1 MELIETADDTPV
13 DGELFE
19 DERATNE
26 SVTIEVVADDQC
38 ASDSESTS
46 DSEDDSDDEHRSF
59 ILTMDDGFEC
69 VARLALPCFPRYKTE
84 SEVATMQ
91 FVAERTSIR
100 VPEVYAW
107 DANPRNPIGAEYIL
121 MERIPGEPLNT
132 IWKGLSLEKKK
143 GIILQLIDVLLQ
155 LLDIED
161 TTLDKIGSLYKENE
175 GYNYHV
181 GLIMNTREYLT
192 AVVQSQADYLKAPH
206 ASELDDREVQNGLSA
221 SSELEAIS
229 PDFFTT
235 LKRLC
240 LHHLDIN
247 TGNVM
252 LQQADDTGDW
262 NISGIIDWEA
272 AGVYPAWS
280 CVWCTKFIGGEGR
293 DVETSDADNW
303 LDADQFQQ
311 LLVETE
317 LRKFFHSETS
327 KRSRAFRIAMD
338 EGAKTR
344 ALDNQAIFAR
354 DYLGHVKRWISS
366 LGSSCDVWE

>member
-1 MELIETADDTPV
+1 
-13 DGELFE
+13 
-19 DERATNE
+19 TNE

-46 DSEDDSDDEHRSF
+46 DSEDDSDDEHPLEFDVDALKRISAERLQKSECISVVKLGEGSFNKAF

-181 GLIMNTREYLT
+181 GLIVSDL
-192 AVVQSQADYLKAPH
+192 
-206 ASELDDREVQNGLSA
+206 
-221 SSELEAIS
+221 
-229 PDFFTT
+229 FFTEE
-235 LKRLC
+235 RASMD
-240 LHHLDIN
+240 LDR
-247 TGNVM
+247 G
-252 LQQADDTGDW
+252 
-262 NISGIIDWEA
+262 
-272 AGVYPAWS
+272 P
-280 CVWCTKFIGGEGR
+280 
-293 DVETSDADNW
+293 
-303 LDADQFQQ
+303 
-311 LLVETE
+311 
-317 LRKFFHSETS
+317 
-327 KRSRAFRIAMD
+327 
-338 EGAKTR
+338 
-344 ALDNQAIFAR
+344 
-354 DYLGHVKRWISS
+354 
-366 LGSSCDVWE
+366 